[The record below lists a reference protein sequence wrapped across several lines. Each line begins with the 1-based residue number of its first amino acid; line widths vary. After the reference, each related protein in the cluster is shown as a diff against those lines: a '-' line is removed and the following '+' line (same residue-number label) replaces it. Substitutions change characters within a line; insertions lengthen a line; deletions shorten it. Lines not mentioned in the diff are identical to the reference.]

1 MKNWDA
7 ESGVRQNSCHTRARR
22 RPFLYIMDHADD
34 RNRSAFEALVTE
46 HHIRVRAFVR
56 SLGVDPDW
64 VDDLAQEAFLSAYRD
79 WDSFDDSRD
88 FGRWIR
94 GIALNLVRNEIRKD
108 ARRRRILHTELTE
121 LLLRHLCE
129 PVGRSEP
136 LAVEA
141 VRACLDELAPTSRQ
155 VVLGRYRDGESASQ
169 LAERLK
175 TSAANVRQMLVRIR
189 RQIKHCVEMRG
200 RLQGGLA

>member
-1 MKNWDA
+1 M
-7 ESGVRQNSCHTRARR
+7 V
-22 RPFLYIMDHADD
+22 
-34 RNRSAFEALVTE
+34 VE
-46 HHIRVRAFVR
+46 HHVRVRVFVR

-79 WDSFDDSRD
+79 WDSFDESRD

-94 GIALNLVRNEIRKD
+94 AIALNLVRNEIRKD

-121 LLLRHLCE
+121 LLLRRLSE
-129 PVGRSEP
+129 PVERSEP
-136 LAVEA
+136 LAVDA
-141 VRACLDELAPTSRQ
+141 VRACLDELAPPSRQ